1 MQDLHKNLT
10 IKIVWRIN
18 HHSSKQSG
26 VYMCVLHADARL
38 RRDES
43 ESVPARPKAGVS
55 VGAIARVILVIAAVV
70 SFANQAV
77 ALEPETGAIGRQ
89 NASAPTAPQGLQN
102 LRSVLKEKFGELQP
116 GPSALTTGKD
126 IRFGMVAAMTGPA
139 KELGTQMKVGVAS
152 AFNAA
157 NDSGGVNGQSI
168 KLDALDDGYDPTR
181 TLEQVKKL
189 QENSGIIGLIGDVGT
204 PTAAAV
210 LPYALERKMLFFGAF
225 SGASLLRRDPPDR
238 YVLNYRA
245 SYAEETDATVV
256 YLVKVRRIKPE
267 QIVVFAQQDAFGDSG
282 YEGVETAVRALGGR
296 GGTTR
301 LNYQRN
307 TVDVGE
313 AVSALAK
320 RKGIKAVV
328 MVAAYRA
335 AAKFIEKTRDLYP
348 DLIYTNVSFVGSS
361 ALAEELK
368 LLGAKY
374 AEGVIVTQVV
384 PDPYG
389 FSSLALEYRSA
400 VAKYFPSEVA
410 DYVSFEGYVDGKIM
424 IEALKR
430 AGPSPDSDK
439 LVETMEGIHDLEIGL
454 GVPIGFSVGE
464 HQAIHKVWGTRLDGT
479 GHYQPIGLK

>member
-1 MQDLHKNLT
+1 
-10 IKIVWRIN
+10 
-18 HHSSKQSG
+18 
-26 VYMCVLHADARL
+26 MCVLHEDASL
-38 RRDES
+38 RRDDS
-43 ESVPARPKAGVS
+43 EAAPARPKASVS
-55 VGAIARVILVIAAVV
+55 VGAVARVIMVIASVV
-70 SFANQAV
+70 AFGSQAV
-77 ALEPETGAIGRQ
+77 ALEPDAGGMGRQ
-89 NASAPTAPQGLQN
+89 NAQDPTTTQGLQN
-102 LRSVLKEKFGELQP
+102 LRSAIKDKFGDLQAAP
-116 GPSALTTGKD
+116 AASAVAASKAMGKD

-139 KELGTQMKVGVAS
+139 KELGTQMKVGVVS
-152 AFNAA
+152 AFDAA
-157 NDSGGVNGQSI
+157 NDSGGVNGQAV

-189 QENSGIIGLIGDVGT
+189 HENSGVIGLIGDVGT
-204 PTAAAV
+204 PTAAAA
-210 LPYALERKMLFFGAF
+210 LPYALERGMLFFGAF

-256 YLVKVRRIKPE
+256 YLVKVRRLKPE

-282 YEGVETAVRALGGR
+282 YEGVETAVRALGGK

-307 TVDVGE
+307 TVDVGD

-320 RKGIKAVV
+320 HKGVKAVV
-328 MVAAYRA
+328 MVATYRA

-424 IEALKR
+424 LEALKR
-430 AGPSPDSDK
+430 AGPSPDSEK
-439 LVETMEGIHDLEIGL
+439 LVEALEGIHDLEIGL
-454 GVPIGFSVGE
+454 GVPIGFGPSE
-464 HQAIHKVWGTRLDGT
+464 HQAIHKVWGTKLDGA